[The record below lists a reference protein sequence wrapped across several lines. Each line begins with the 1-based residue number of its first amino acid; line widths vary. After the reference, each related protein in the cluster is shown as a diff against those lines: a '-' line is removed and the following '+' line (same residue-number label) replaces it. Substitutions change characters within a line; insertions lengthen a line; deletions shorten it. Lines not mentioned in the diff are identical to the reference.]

1 MPALQVRLICGTAY
15 EKDEFTEA
23 DLDPRVQYIA
33 WGEEIC
39 PKTKRRH
46 LQFFSYGAKMSKKAW
61 EKIYA
66 PHHIDLCN
74 GNLYDQYNYT
84 MKEDKWHELGVRP
97 ARPGVHQCA
106 LVVKKLIDEGQ
117 APHVLMR
124 QDEYFNEFKQH
135 YRFYEMYH
143 NVVRMEK
150 LVEQGYR
157 ERETYI
163 LTGPAGTGKSK
174 YVFEHHAASDI
185 YIMPRRDGKWFGNYK
200 GQPVV
205 IFNDVSASD
214 IMSVT
219 DFLNVTDGYPIEV
232 EVKGAFV
239 PWSAETIYFTSND
252 AWEKWWKLTPDH
264 VCAVTRRITACILF
278 K

>member
-1 MPALQVRLICGTAY
+1 MPAQQNRLICGTAY
-15 EKDEFTEA
+15 DKDSFTEA

-39 PKTKRRH
+39 PTTKRRH
-46 LQFFSYGAKMSKKAW
+46 LQFFSYGAKMSKKGW
-61 EKIYA
+61 EKIYE

-74 GNLYDQYNYT
+74 GSIYDQFNYT
-84 MKEDKWHELGVRP
+84 MKEGLWHELGVRP
-97 ARPGVHQCA
+97 ARPGVHQVA
-106 LVVKKLIDEGQ
+106 LVVKQLIDEGQ
-117 APHVLMR
+117 RPSQLMT
-124 QDEYFNEFKQH
+124 QPEYFNEFKQH
-135 YRFYEMYH
+135 YRFYDMYH
-143 NVVRMEK
+143 NTIKMNA
-150 LVEQGYR
+150 LVERGFR
-157 ERETYI
+157 EREIYI

-174 YVFEHHAASDI
+174 YVFEHHDKSDI
-185 YIMPRRDGKWFGNYK
+185 YILPRRDGKWFGNYK

-219 DFLNVTDGYPIEV
+219 DFLNITDGYPIEV
-232 EVKGAFV
+232 EVKGGFV

-252 AWEKWWKLTPDH
+252 TWESWWKLSADH
-264 VCAVTRRITACILF
+264 RSAVTRRVTTSLVF